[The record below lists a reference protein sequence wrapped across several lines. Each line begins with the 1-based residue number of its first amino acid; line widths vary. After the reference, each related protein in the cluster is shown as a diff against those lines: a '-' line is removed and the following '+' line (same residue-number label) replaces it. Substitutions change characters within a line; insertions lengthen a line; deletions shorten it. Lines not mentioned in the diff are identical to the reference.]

1 MKKLR
6 KKIFWSIELSALS
19 ILFLIL
25 LIFNLVRYFQ
35 YEQKEWQMLSSVLE
49 SAEDNLFFKQSFDS
63 DNDKLKRSENDFS
76 NNKSFRDF
84 GKAGKRKRNK
94 DTTEIINNLV
104 SGDIALIQI
113 SSDGAVT
120 NFSGFIEAYSEE
132 ERSELVNVILKK
144 DESEGRFRDMKFL
157 YKNYD
162 SVSLIAVLDSGYI
175 NMDVITLAL
184 ISLLGLFAAGAL
196 FALIARKISIRIS
209 EPVEETLRIQ
219 KQFIA
224 DASHELKTPVSV
236 MLANISV
243 LENEFGE
250 NRFMNYLKEEGKRMA
265 DLINSLL
272 ILSRLDYEQEESVKE
287 KSFVSFNL
295 SDTLFEIAL
304 PFESVAFES
313 GLTYLVQIPDDIMAY
328 GIPEDIKQAAGIL
341 LDNAL
346 KYTDEHG
353 TVIINVEEKNRKL
366 NSANSIT
373 CPRAY
378 HFFTRKNNSRT
389 TGQIIIQIKNTGTP
403 IPPDVLP
410 QIFNRF
416 YKADS
421 SRKYNENSFG
431 LGLSIAKSL
440 VEKNHGSITVES
452 NAEFTV
458 FSICIPVH

>member
-35 YEQKEWQMLSSVLE
+35 YEQKEWQMLSSVME
-49 SAEDNLFFKQSFDS
+49 SAEENLLFQQTFDS
-63 DNDKLKRSENDFS
+63 DHDILKHPDDAFI
-76 NNKSFRDF
+76 NKSFHNSEK
-84 GKAGKRKRNK
+84 GGKRKRNK

-104 SGDIALIQI
+104 SGDISLIQI
-113 SSDGAVT
+113 SSDGT
-120 NFSGFIEAYSEE
+120 ISSFSGFIEECSEE
-132 ERSELVNVILKK
+132 ERSELVNMILKK
-144 DESEGRFRDMKFL
+144 DESEGRYLGMKFL

-162 SVSLIAVLDSGYI
+162 SVSLVAVLDSGYI
-175 NMDVITLAL
+175 NMDVVTLAL
-184 ISLLGLFAAGAL
+184 VSLFGLFAAGTL
-196 FALIARKISIRIS
+196 FALIARKISIKIA
-209 EPVEETLRIQ
+209 EPVEETIRIQ

-236 MLANISV
+236 ILANISV
-243 LENEFGE
+243 LEKEFGK

-272 ILSRLDYEQEESVKE
+272 VLSRLDYEQEEVSKE
-287 KSFVSFNL
+287 MNFVSFNL
-295 SDTLFEIAL
+295 SDALFEIAL
-304 PFESVAFES
+304 PFESIAFET
-313 GLTYLVQIPDDIMAY
+313 GLTYLVQIPEDIMAY
-328 GIPEDIKQAAGIL
+328 GVPEDIRQAAGIL

-346 KYTDEHG
+346 KYTNEHG
-353 TVIINVEEKNRKL
+353 TVIINVEEKNRRIKP
-366 NSANSIT
+366 ANSKT
-373 CPRAY
+373 YLRA
-378 HFFTRKNNSRT
+378 FQLFTHRNSSRN

-440 VEKNHGSITVES
+440 VEKNHGTITVES

-458 FSICIPVH
+458 FSICIPV